1 MMCISYDEGMEGMR
15 HSTLHQ
21 RTSHFFQ
28 WVDEVTSRVG
38 AAAGVAALLLV
49 FMIGLAFA
57 GYPSTWQMY
66 FATASNA
73 IVLVMLFV
81 LKHTQ
86 DRQQTA
92 LQLKLDELI
101 RASPV
106 ADDHLVQIERADEH
120 ELIEREKAKIEV
132 HEALRS
138 DVEEPSNT
146 LDETAK

>member
-1 MMCISYDEGMEGMR
+1 MR
-15 HSTLHQ
+15 RSTLHQ

-38 AAAGVAALLLV
+38 AAASVAALLLI
-49 FMIGLAFA
+49 FMISLAFA
-57 GYPSTWQMY
+57 GYPATWQMD

-101 RASPV
+101 RSSPV
-106 ADDHLVQIERADEH
+106 AL
-120 ELIEREKAKIEV
+120 L
-132 HEALRS
+132 
-138 DVEEPSNT
+138 
-146 LDETAK
+146 